1 MLDENEFYIVMKL
14 TSGEQV
20 MAVLKEEDEEHVLL
34 ESPMCIKTIPLLEQG
49 REHVTAHPL
58 CQFSDDRTFV
68 IAKRDIMFVKKLH
81 HLFVPHYQRI
91 VEEHERISFITK
103 NKDGSIGSVDELE
116 YEDEITQEEAV
127 RRISMLE
134 DLAKT
139 PKDEEEERRYRV
151 FVEGN
156 DTIN

>member
-1 MLDENEFYIVMKL
+1 MKL

-20 MAVLKEEDEEHVLL
+20 MAVLKEEDDDHVLL
-34 ESPMCIKTIPLLEQG
+34 ESPMCIRTIPILEAS

-81 HLFVPHYQRI
+81 HLFIPHYQRI
-91 VEEHERISFITK
+91 VAEHERLSFISS
-103 NKDGSIGSVDELE
+103 KDQKEELLW
-116 YEDEITQEEAV
+116 EDEVDLEEAK
-127 RRISMLE
+127 RRVLMLE
-134 DLAKT
+134 ELVKT
-139 PKDEEEERRYRV
+139 PKDDREEEKHRV
-151 FVEGN
+151 FIEGN

>member
-20 MAVLKEEDEEHVLL
+20 MAVLREEDDEHVLL
-34 ESPMCIKTIPLLEQG
+34 ESPMCIRTIPILEAS

-81 HLFVPHYQRI
+81 HLFIPHYQRI
-91 VEEHERISFITK
+91 VAEHEKLSFITK
-103 NKDGSIGSVDELE
+103 DQKEELLW
-116 YEDEITQEEAV
+116 EDEVDQEEAK

-139 PKDEEEERRYRV
+139 PKDEEEEKRYRV
-151 FVEGN
+151 FIEGN